1 VAGIPFAWW
10 EMRRTGDG
18 VPALRQRCEGGTTV
32 GHIEDSRPDL
42 AWGTPSPKRFVL
54 YRDEDATG
62 VSGTGVVAT
71 GIVWPDGHAALRWK
85 ADDREA
91 ASSTSV
97 WTSVADLMRVHG
109 HGGLSKL
116 FYLDGDG
123 DPPDAVERA
132 RGLVVESCAG
142 RSA

>member
-1 VAGIPFAWW
+1 
-10 EMRRTGDG
+10 M
-18 VPALRQRCEGGTTV
+18 
-32 GHIEDSRPDL
+32 
-42 AWGTPSPKRFVL
+42 
-54 YRDEDATG
+54 
-62 VSGTGVVAT
+62 SGTGVVAT

-123 DPPDAVERA
+123 DRARCGRSGA
-132 RGLVVESCAG
+132 RGLVVEPWRLG

>member
-1 VAGIPFAWW
+1 
-10 EMRRTGDG
+10 
-18 VPALRQRCEGGTTV
+18 V
-32 GHIEDSRPDL
+32 GHIDDGGAGR
-42 AWGTPSPKRFVL
+42 AWCTPSPKRFVL
-54 YRDEDATG
+54 YREEDATG

-85 ADDREA
+85 ADDLDA

-97 WTSVADLMRVHG
+97 WSSVADLLRVHG

-123 DPPDAVERA
+123 DPPEPA
-132 RGLVVESCAG
+132 RGRAVESC
-142 RSA
+142 SS

>member
-1 VAGIPFAWW
+1 LH
-10 EMRRTGDG
+10 
-18 VPALRQRCEGGTTV
+18 PA
-32 GHIEDSRPDL
+32 
-42 AWGTPSPKRFVL
+42 
-54 YRDEDATG
+54 
-62 VSGTGVVAT
+62 SGRYT
-71 GIVWPDGHAALRWK
+71 GHAALRWK

-132 RGLVVESCAG
+132 RGPVVESCAG